1 MSSQAARP
9 LSSVSDQIGQKFIF
23 TVKLFTVYSLL
34 FVAEVEINECVSK
47 IRWTEQHLTIPV
59 KTILLVS
66 LS

>member
-1 MSSQAARP
+1 MLTEIYYSADTNVEKREHP
-9 LSSVSDQIGQKFIF
+9 LMFF
-23 TVKLFTVYSLL
+23 M

-47 IRWTEQHLTIPV
+47 ICWTEQHLTIPV